1 MNKKEFVA
9 KHNAWN
15 KAIIK
20 AEQEQQ
26 QKLENLKKTKENR
39 RNKKII
45 EKKRQCMLISSEI
58 NLLEVELGALSKK
71 QKRVS

>member
-26 QKLENLKKTKENR
+26 QKLENLKRTKENR
-39 RNKKII
+39 RNKK
-45 EKKRQCMLISSEI
+45 
-58 NLLEVELGALSKK
+58 
-71 QKRVS
+71 

>member
-1 MNKKEFVA
+1 MNKKEFVS

-20 AEQEQQ
+20 AKQEQQ

-39 RNKKII
+39 RNKK
-45 EKKRQCMLISSEI
+45 
-58 NLLEVELGALSKK
+58 
-71 QKRVS
+71 